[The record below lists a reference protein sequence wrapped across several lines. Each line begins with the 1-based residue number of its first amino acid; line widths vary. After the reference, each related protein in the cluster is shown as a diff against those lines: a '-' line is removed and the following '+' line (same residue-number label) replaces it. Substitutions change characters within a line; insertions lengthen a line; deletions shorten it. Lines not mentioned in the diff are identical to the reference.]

1 MERVHQVAMFNNE
14 EIRIA
19 ESKDKLHRLQARFR
33 GQVRLVGSRKAVKFQ
48 HHVRDGFMIKVHGRG
63 DRRTAPCHLVSR
75 PFPSW
80 NRSMLT
86 EICLCH
92 ACSCPEIL
100 RTETAGQALLSE
112 ELLYSFGSRE
122 TYYLQ
127 LRARIQLADP
137 ETRFEDLPD
146 EFRGSNKRGFCHRIG
161 VISAEKSF
169 VSLKRL
175 LDESPWLQFPS
186 ECQRG

>member
-33 GQVRLVGSRKAVKFQ
+33 GQVRLVGSRKTVKFQ

-63 DRRTAPCHLVSR
+63 DRRTAPCHL
-75 PFPSW
+75 
-80 NRSMLT
+80 
-86 EICLCH
+86 
-92 ACSCPEIL
+92 
-100 RTETAGQALLSE
+100 ALLSE

-169 VSLKRL
+169 VSLTRL
-175 LDESPWLQFPS
+175 LDDSPWLQFPS

>member
-100 RTETAGQALLSE
+100 RTETGGQVRTNAPALQVHTANNIDANPKVWSGKQGA
-112 ELLYSFGSRE
+112 LYQKHGAINLE
-122 TYYLQ
+122 TQNYPN
-127 LRARIQLADP
+127 AINTA
-137 ETRFEDLPD
+137 
-146 EFRGSNKRGFCHRIG
+146 H
-161 VISAEKSF
+161 
-169 VSLKRL
+169 
-175 LDESPWLQFPS
+175 FPS
-186 ECQRG
+186 PILRPRERYHHVAVHSFELGLLQH